1 MIKIGLTGSIGSGK
15 TTVLNLFKN
24 SGFLTVNL
32 DEEAKKIYKKNSL
45 EYKKIVD
52 FFGNKI
58 LNKDYDIDRGVLAG
72 IIFSDISKK
81 KVLEDIVYP
90 ALRQKIDVFLAENSE
105 SAAVI
110 EGAVIIESGYYL
122 NLDKTALVTCDFSK
136 RVMRSYKKFD
146 IEDFTKRDKNQLSQK
161 EKIKKSNFIINN
173 NFGFKFLI
181 SQIEFFVQFLKNI
194 YGDKLKSIPINMPV
208 SNKL

>member
-24 SGFLTVNL
+24 YGFLTVNL

-45 EYKKIVD
+45 EYEKIVD

-58 LNKDYDIDRGVLAG
+58 LNKDYDIDRRILAG

-90 ALRQKIDVFLAENSE
+90 ALRQNIDVFLAESSE

-110 EGAVIIESGYYL
+110 EGAVIIESGYYRNL
-122 NLDKTALVTCDFSK
+122 NKTAVITCDFSK
-136 RVMRSYKKFD
+136 RLMRSYKKFD
-146 IEDFTKRDKNQLSQK
+146 VEDFVKRDKNQLSQK
-161 EKIKKSNFIINN
+161 EKIKKSDFIINN

-181 SQIEFFVQFLKNI
+181 PQIESFVLFLKTI
-194 YGDKLKSIPINMPV
+194 YGEKLKSIPINIPV
-208 SNKL
+208 SQ

>member
-58 LNKDYDIDRGVLAG
+58 LNKDYDIDRSVLAG

-90 ALRQKIDVFLAENSE
+90 ALRQNIDVFLAESSE

-110 EGAVIIESGYYL
+110 EGAVIIESGYYRNL
-122 NLDKTALVTCDFSK
+122 NKTAVITCDFSK
-136 RVMRSYKKFD
+136 RLMRSYKKFD
-146 IEDFTKRDKNQLSQK
+146 VEDFVKRDKNQLSQK
-161 EKIKKSNFIINN
+161 EKIKKSDFIINN

-181 SQIEFFVQFLKNI
+181 PQIESFVLFLKTI
-194 YGDKLKSIPINMPV
+194 YGEKLKSIPINIPV
-208 SNKL
+208 SQ

>member
-58 LNKDYDIDRGVLAG
+58 LNKDYDIDRRILAG

-90 ALRQKIDVFLAENSE
+90 ALRQNIDVFLAESSE

-110 EGAVIIESGYYL
+110 EGAVIIESGYYRNL
-122 NLDKTALVTCDFSK
+122 NKTAVITCDFSK
-136 RVMRSYKKFD
+136 RLMRSYKKFD
-146 IEDFTKRDKNQLSQK
+146 VEDFVKRDKNQLSQK
-161 EKIKKSNFIINN
+161 EKIKKSDFIINN

-181 SQIEFFVQFLKNI
+181 PQIESFVLFLKTI
-194 YGDKLKSIPINMPV
+194 YGEKLKSIPINIPV
-208 SNKL
+208 SQ

>member
-52 FFGNKI
+52 FCGNKI
-58 LNKDYDIDRGVLAG
+58 LNKDYDIDRSVLAG

-90 ALRQKIDVFLAENSE
+90 ALRQNIDVFLAESSE
-105 SAAVI
+105 SVAVI
-110 EGAVIIESGYYL
+110 EGAVIIESGYYRNL
-122 NLDKTALVTCDFSK
+122 NKTAVVTCDFSK
-136 RVMRSYKKFD
+136 RLMRSYKKFD
-146 IEDFTKRDKNQLSQK
+146 IEDFVKRDKNQLSQK
-161 EKIKKSNFIINN
+161 EKIKKSDFIINN

-181 SQIEFFVQFLKNI
+181 PQIESFVQFLKTI
-194 YGDKLKSIPINMPV
+194 YGEKLKSIPINIPV
-208 SNKL
+208 SQ

>member
-181 SQIEFFVQFLKNI
+181 PQIEFFVQFLKNI

>member
-58 LNKDYDIDRGVLAG
+58 LNKDYDIDRSVLAG

-90 ALRQKIDVFLAENSE
+90 ALRQNIDVFLAESSE
-105 SAAVI
+105 SVAVI
-110 EGAVIIESGYYL
+110 EGAVIIESGYYRNL
-122 NLDKTALVTCDFSK
+122 NKTAVVTCDFS
-136 RVMRSYKKFD
+136 RRLMRSYKKFD
-146 IEDFTKRDKNQLSQK
+146 IEDFVKRDKNQLSQK
-161 EKIKKSNFIINN
+161 EKIKKSDFIINN

-181 SQIEFFVQFLKNI
+181 PQIESFVQFLKTI
-194 YGDKLKSIPINMPV
+194 YGEKLKSIPINIPV
-208 SNKL
+208 SQ

>member
-24 SGFLTVNL
+24 YGFLTVNL

-81 KVLEDIVYP
+81 KVFRRYSLSCFATKDRRISCRKQRERRRHRRSRYYRIGI
-90 ALRQKIDVFLAENSE
+90 LSE
-105 SAAVI
+105 
-110 EGAVIIESGYYL
+110 
-122 NLDKTALVTCDFSK
+122 F
-136 RVMRSYKKFD
+136 R
-146 IEDFTKRDKNQLSQK
+146 
-161 EKIKKSNFIINN
+161 
-173 NFGFKFLI
+173 
-181 SQIEFFVQFLKNI
+181 
-194 YGDKLKSIPINMPV
+194 
-208 SNKL
+208 

>member
-24 SGFLTVNL
+24 YGFLTVNL

-161 EKIKKSNFIINN
+161 EKIKKSDFIINN

>member
-58 LNKDYDIDRGVLAG
+58 LNKDYDIDRSVLAG

-90 ALRQKIDVFLAENSE
+90 ALRQNIDVFLAESSE
-105 SAAVI
+105 SVAVI
-110 EGAVIIESGYYL
+110 EGAVIIESGYYRNL
-122 NLDKTALVTCDFSK
+122 NKTAVVTCDFSK
-136 RVMRSYKKFD
+136 RLMRSYKKFD
-146 IEDFTKRDKNQLSQK
+146 IEDFVKRDKNQLSQK
-161 EKIKKSNFIINN
+161 EKIKKSDFIINN

-181 SQIEFFVQFLKNI
+181 PQIESFVQFLKTI
-194 YGDKLKSIPINMPV
+194 YGEKLKSIPINIPV
-208 SNKL
+208 SQ

>member
-15 TTVLNLFKN
+15 TTALNLFKN
-24 SGFLTVNL
+24 FGFLTVNL

-58 LNKDYDIDRGVLAG
+58 LNKDDDIDRRILAG

-90 ALRQKIDVFLAENSE
+90 ALRQKTDALLAESSE

-110 EGAVIIESGYYL
+110 EGAVIIESGYYI
-122 NLDKTALVTCDFSK
+122 NLDKTALVICDFS
-136 RVMRSYKKFD
+136 RRIIRSHKKFD
-146 IEDFTKRDKNQLSQK
+146 IEDFSKRDKNQLSQK
-161 EKIKKSNFIINN
+161 EKIKKSDFIINN
-173 NFGFKFLI
+173 NFGLKFLI
-181 SQIEFFVQFLKNI
+181 PQIESFVQFLKAL
-194 YGDKLKSIPINMPV
+194 YGEKLKYIPINIPV
-208 SNKL
+208 SR

>member
-24 SGFLTVNL
+24 YGFLTVNL